1 MVNSQLFDW
10 ILKGPLKTLN
20 FQNEAKVEEI
30 TAIITTHSISY
41 FKLYN
46 KFLKQGSRDEAVTYL
61 FP

>member
-1 MVNSQLFDW
+1 MFDW
-10 ILKGPLKTLN
+10 VIYRPLKILN

>member
-1 MVNSQLFDW
+1 MFDW
-10 ILKGPLKTLN
+10 VIYRPLKILN

-30 TAIITTHSISY
+30 TAIITRHSISY

-46 KFLKQGSRDEAVTYL
+46 KFLKQGSRDEGVTYL